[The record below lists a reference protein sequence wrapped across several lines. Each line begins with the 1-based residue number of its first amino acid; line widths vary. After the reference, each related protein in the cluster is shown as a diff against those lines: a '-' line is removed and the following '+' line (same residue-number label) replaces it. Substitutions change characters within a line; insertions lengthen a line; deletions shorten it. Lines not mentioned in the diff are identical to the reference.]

1 MLHEYIQLL
10 CCADQYAFGN
20 TKEVGN
26 SQLWLLHFCLFC
38 LGPANKNKKKL
49 FVTVECIWVR
59 YVEVRL
65 RLEVLQHTYIY
76 TCRCKCLGMVKGELQ
91 YILLTSFILARLV
104 LEKKMTPKS
113 HFISQTIHT
122 LAFTQRV
129 QTMTNIIHLSS
140 CCKSLKQLLNKHQLF

>member
-1 MLHEYIQLL
+1 MLREYIQLL

-38 LGPANKNKKKL
+38 LGSANKNKNKL

-65 RLEVLQHTYIY
+65 RLEVLQHTNIC

-122 LAFTQRV
+122 LEFTSKG
-129 QTMTNIIHLSS
+129 TDNDSYYS
-140 CCKSLKQLLNKHQLF
+140 FEQLL

>member
-38 LGPANKNKKKL
+38 LGPANKNKNKL

-76 TCRCKCLGMVKGELQ
+76 TCRCKCLGMVRGELQ

-104 LEKKMTPKS
+104 LEKKWRPNLTSFLRPSTPWS
-113 HFISQTIHT
+113 LH
-122 LAFTQRV
+122 QRV